1 MIRNDDHGRSTPMHA
16 AASDVILSLKGL
28 QKSYGELVAVK
39 DLSLDVHRG
48 EALRSGRNS
57 G

>member
-1 MIRNDDHGRSTPMHA
+1 MHA